1 MLGFKKFKAS
11 VSIYSIYSTDI
22 ILSLSSTDTDGLVSQ
37 AILTGNFEA
46 AVEMCLHDDRM
57 ADAILLAIAG
67 GPELLAST
75 QRKYFKKTKS
85 HTSRVREIVRN

>member
-1 MLGFKKFKAS
+1 MFSQNYISYDFFF
-11 VSIYSIYSTDI
+11 
-22 ILSLSSTDTDGLVSQ
+22 TDTDGLVSQ

-85 HTSRVREIVRN
+85 HISRVSI